1 MTKIIDNVL
10 LLEVNKNDLLNFN
23 EIINEIFLET
33 KELLKTEI
41 SKIDCEA
48 IIFIEGNSKNYNFKI
63 ISENEESILI
73 IESIIDKIIN

>member
-10 LLEVNKNDLLNFN
+10 LLEVNKNDLLNLN

-33 KELLKTEI
+33 KELLKTET
-41 SKIDCEA
+41 SKIHCEA
-48 IIFIEGNSKNYNFKI
+48 TIFIGGNPKNYNFKI

>member
-33 KELLKTEI
+33 KELLKTET
-41 SKIDCEA
+41 SKIDSEA

-63 ISENEESILI
+63 TSENEESILI